1 MTYSRAVAVL
11 CFIVVMLITALP
23 PIGVPGPATVDADHD
38 EPATSHLRDPAK
50 FPKTGGR
57 IVRNVILGDPI
68 PVCTDDLPIST
79 KAAIPE
85 VVVSFA
91 VGQLRSDPDN
101 LGLVL
106 QRLE

>member
-1 MTYSRAVAVL
+1 MTYSRSVAVL
-11 CFIVVMLITALP
+11 CFIVVMLIAALT
-23 PIGVPGPATVDADHD
+23 PIGMPGPTTVDADHD
-38 EPATSHLRDPAK
+38 QPATSHLRDPAK

-68 PVCTDDLPIST
+68 PVCSNDLPIST
-79 KAAIPE
+79 NAAIPE
-85 VVVSFA
+85 VVRSFA

-106 QRLE
+106 QRVE